1 MVERAIGDDD
11 LLAAVCAASP
21 DSRVPTIRR
30 RIQACLG
37 VEMSDETLEQRLERL
52 HEAGLVRRFQP
63 EASAAPE
70 FHLTELGV
78 QRLAALEYEPPSE

>member
-1 MVERAIGDDD
+1 MVGRTVGDDD
-11 LLAAVCAASP
+11 LLAAICAASP

-30 RIQACLG
+30 RIEACLG
-37 VEMSDETLEQRLERL
+37 VEVSDEALEQHLERL

-63 EASAAPE
+63 DPSAAPQ

-78 QRLAALEYEPPSE
+78 QRLADLEYEPPSE